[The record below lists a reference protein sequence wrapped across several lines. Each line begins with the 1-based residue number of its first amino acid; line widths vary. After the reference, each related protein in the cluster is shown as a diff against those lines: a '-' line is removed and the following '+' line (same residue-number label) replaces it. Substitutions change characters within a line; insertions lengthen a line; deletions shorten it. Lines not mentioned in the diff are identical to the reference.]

1 MADDGPPDQPGPS
14 RQVEVYMQGMADIT
28 PDLPV
33 GFEELEARALEALD
47 ERAYDYV
54 AGAAGAERTKRANDD
69 AFEDHRI
76 LPRMMGGVGERDL
89 SVELFGETYDYPVLL
104 APIGVQSILH
114 EDGER
119 GTAEAAR
126 DLGVPLVVSS
136 ASDTTL
142 EDLAEDLGDAPKWF
156 QLYWSADPDVAD
168 SFVTRAEDAG
178 YDALVV
184 TLDTPLLSW
193 RERDVDSAY
202 LPFLDGE
209 GIANY
214 LADPA
219 FRDRLSAPPEENELV
234 AIKEFVDVFGN
245 PNLTWEDL
253 AGLCER
259 TDLPVVPKGVL
270 HPDDARAAVDAG
282 ADALVVSNHGGR
294 QVDNAVPALEMLPE
308 VVDEVG
314 SEVPVLF
321 DSGVRRGADVL
332 VAMAL
337 GADAVLLGRP
347 YAYGL
352 ALGGADGVREV
363 CENLLADLDLT
374 LGLCGL
380 DDVDDVDESLL
391 RKRSGQ

>member
-1 MADDGPPDQPGPS
+1 MSDDSQPGPD
-14 RQVEVYMQGMADIT
+14 RQVDVYMEGMAGIT
-28 PDLPV
+28 PDVPT
-33 GFEELEARALEALD
+33 GFEELEARALETLD
-47 ERAYDYV
+47 EDAYGYV
-54 AGAAGAERTKRANDD
+54 AGAAGAERTKRANDA
-69 AFEDHRI
+69 AFEEYRL
-76 LPRMMGGVGERDL
+76 LPRMLRNVGERDL
-89 SVELFGETYDYPVLL
+89 SVELFGTEFPAPVLL

-114 EDGER
+114 DDGEAGSAR
-119 GTAEAAR
+119 AAR
-126 DLGVPLVVSS
+126 DLDLPFVVSS

-142 EDLAEDLGDAPKWF
+142 EELAEELGDAPKWF
-156 QLYWSADPDVAD
+156 QLYWSADRDIAD
-168 SFVTRAEDAG
+168 SFVARAEDAG

-202 LPFLDGE
+202 LPFLDGD

-214 LADPA
+214 LDDPA
-219 FRDRLSAPPEENELV
+219 FRERLDTPPEENELV

-245 PNLTWEDL
+245 PELTWDDL
-253 AGLCER
+253 AGLCEQ

-282 ADALVVSNHGGR
+282 ADAVVVSNHGGR

-314 SEVPVLF
+314 DEVPVLF
-321 DSGVRRGADVL
+321 DSGIRRGADVL
-332 VAMAL
+332 VALAL
-337 GADAVLLGRP
+337 GADSVLFGRP

-352 ALGGADGVREV
+352 ALEGEDGVHEV
-363 CENLLADLDLT
+363 CENLLADLDLS

-380 DDVDDVDESLL
+380 DDVSDVNESLL
-391 RKRSGQ
+391 RER

>member
-1 MADDGPPDQPGPS
+1 MADDSQPGPD
-14 RQVEVYMQGMADIT
+14 RQVDVYMEGMAGIT
-28 PDLPV
+28 PDVPT

-47 ERAYDYV
+47 EDAYGYV
-54 AGAAGAERTKRANDD
+54 AGAAGAERTKRANDA
-69 AFEDHRI
+69 AFEDYRL
-76 LPRMMGGVGERDL
+76 LPRMLRDVGERDL
-89 SVELFGETYDYPVLL
+89 SVELFGTEFPAPTLL

-114 EDGER
+114 GDGEAGSAR
-119 GTAEAAR
+119 AAR
-126 DLGVPLVVSS
+126 DLGLPFVVSS

-142 EDLAEDLGDAPKWF
+142 EELADELGDGPKWF
-156 QLYWSADPDVAD
+156 QLYWSADQAVAD
-168 SFVTRAEDAG
+168 SFVSRAEDAG

-202 LPFLDGE
+202 LPFLDGD

-219 FRDRLSAPPEENELV
+219 FRERLDVPPEENELV

-245 PNLTWEDL
+245 PELTWDDL

-270 HPDDARAAVDAG
+270 HPEDARAAVDAG
-282 ADALVVSNHGGR
+282 ADAVVVSNHGGR
-294 QVDNAVPALEMLPE
+294 QVDNAVAALEMLPD
-308 VVDEVG
+308 VVEEVG
-314 SEVPVLF
+314 DEVPVLF
-321 DSGVRRGADVL
+321 DSGIRRGADVL
-332 VAMAL
+332 VALAL
-337 GADAVLLGRP
+337 GANAVMVGRP

-352 ALGGADGVREV
+352 ALEGEAGVHEV
-363 CENLLADLDLT
+363 CENLLADLDLS

-380 DDVDDVDESLL
+380 DDVADVDESLL
-391 RKRSGQ
+391 RRRNRHQ

>member
-1 MADDGPPDQPGPS
+1 MADDSQPGPD
-14 RQVEVYMQGMADIT
+14 RQVDVYMEGMAGIT
-28 PDLPV
+28 PDVPT
-33 GFEELEARALEALD
+33 GFEELEARALETLD
-47 ERAYDYV
+47 EDAYGYV
-54 AGAAGAERTKRANDD
+54 AGAAGAERTKRANDA
-69 AFEDHRI
+69 AFEEYRL
-76 LPRMMGGVGERDL
+76 LPRMLRDVGERDL
-89 SVELFGETYDYPVLL
+89 SVELFGTEFPAPVLL

-114 EDGER
+114 DDGEAGSAR
-119 GTAEAAR
+119 AAR
-126 DLGVPLVVSS
+126 DLDLPFVVSS

-142 EDLAEDLGDAPKWF
+142 EELAEELGDAPKWF
-156 QLYWSADPDVAD
+156 QLYWSADRDIAD
-168 SFVTRAEDAG
+168 SFVARAEDAG

-202 LPFLDGE
+202 LPFLDGD

-214 LADPA
+214 LDDPA
-219 FRDRLSAPPEENELV
+219 FRERLDTPPEENELV

-245 PNLTWEDL
+245 PELTWDDL
-253 AGLCER
+253 AGLCEQ

-282 ADALVVSNHGGR
+282 ADAVVVSNHGGR

-314 SEVPVLF
+314 DEVPVLF
-321 DSGVRRGADVL
+321 DSGIRRGADVL
-332 VAMAL
+332 VALAL
-337 GADAVLLGRP
+337 GADSVLFGRP

-352 ALGGADGVREV
+352 ALEGEDGVHEV
-363 CENLLADLDLT
+363 CENLLADLDLS

-380 DDVDDVDESLL
+380 DDVSDVDESLL
-391 RKRSGQ
+391 RER

>member
-1 MADDGPPDQPGPS
+1 MADDGTPDQPGPS
-14 RQVEVYMQGMADIT
+14 RQVDVYMQGMAGIT

-33 GFEELEARALEALD
+33 GFEELEARALETLD
-47 ERAYDYV
+47 EDAYGYV
-54 AGAAGAERTKRANDD
+54 AGAAGAERTKRANDA
-69 AFEDHRI
+69 AFEAYR
-76 LPRMMGGVGERDL
+76 LVPRMLRDVGERDL
-89 SVELFGETYDYPVLL
+89 SVELFGDSYDAPVLL

-119 GTAEAAR
+119 GTARAAKE
-126 DLGVPLVVSS
+126 LGLPLVVSS

-142 EDLAEDLGDAPKWF
+142 EELAEELGDAPKWF
-156 QLYWSADPDVAD
+156 QLYWSADQDVAD
-168 SFVTRAEDAG
+168 SFVSRAEEAG

-193 RERDVDSAY
+193 RERDVDGAY

-214 LADPA
+214 LDDPA
-219 FRDRLSAPPEENELV
+219 FRDRLSTPPEENELV

-245 PNLTWEDL
+245 PSLTWDDL
-253 AGLCER
+253 AGLCEQ

-282 ADALVVSNHGGR
+282 ADSVVVSNHGGR

-308 VVDEVG
+308 VVAAVG
-314 SEVPVLF
+314 DEVPVLF
-321 DSGVRRGADVL
+321 DSGIRRGADVL
-332 VAMAL
+332 VALAL
-337 GADAVLLGRP
+337 GADAVLFGRP

-352 ALGGADGVREV
+352 ALEGADGVEEV
-363 CENLLADLDLT
+363 CANLLADLDLT

-380 DDVDDVDESLL
+380 DDVAAVDRSLL
-391 RKRSGQ
+391 RERN

>member
-1 MADDGPPDQPGPS
+1 MADDSQPGPD
-14 RQVEVYMQGMADIT
+14 RQVDVYMEGMAGIT
-28 PDLPV
+28 PDVPT
-33 GFEELEARALEALD
+33 GFEDLEARALETLD
-47 ERAYDYV
+47 EDAYGYV

-69 AFEDHRI
+69 AFAEYRL
-76 LPRMMGGVGERDL
+76 LPRMLRDVGERDR
-89 SVELFGETYDYPVLL
+89 SVDLFGTEFPAPVLL

-114 EDGER
+114 EDGEAGSAR
-119 GTAEAAR
+119 AAR
-126 DLGVPLVVSS
+126 DLGLPFVVSS

-142 EDLAEDLGDAPKWF
+142 EDLANELGDAPKWF
-156 QLYWSADPDVAD
+156 QLYWSADQDVAD
-168 SFVTRAEDAG
+168 SFVSRAEDAG

-202 LPFLDGE
+202 LPFLDGD

-214 LADPA
+214 LEDPA
-219 FRDRLSAPPEENELV
+219 FRERLDVPPEENELV

-245 PNLTWEDL
+245 PELTWDDL

-282 ADALVVSNHGGR
+282 ADAVVVSNHGGR

-314 SEVPVLF
+314 GEVPVLF
-321 DSGVRRGADVL
+321 DSGIRRGADVL
-332 VAMAL
+332 VALAL
-337 GADAVLLGRP
+337 GADAVLFGRP

-352 ALGGADGVREV
+352 ALEGEDGVKEV

-380 DDVDDVDESLL
+380 EDVSDVDESLL
-391 RKRSGQ
+391 RER